1 MEATTEPAAPP
12 PAGDSA
18 FGRVFGVFFS
28 PGKTFEAIARR
39 PTWLAPLAL
48 WLLVS
53 LAISAVLVPRMDFEK
68 MVRDRMEKG
77 GRTVTDEQVQSI
89 TERQKPIVSVISYA
103 SALILPALVALLT
116 AVILW
121 GAFRAFGWD
130 ATFRQSFGATTHAFL
145 PGVLGSILL
154 LVPLMRQEKVD
165 PSAIGDLLRSNLGFL
180 VPRDSKFLHS
190 LLSSIDVFSFW
201 TIALLAIGF
210 AAAAR
215 IRKGPAAGLIIA
227 LWAVYVLGKAGL
239 ASMF

>member
-12 PAGDSA
+12 PSGDSA
-18 FGRVFGVFFS
+18 LGRVFGVFFS
-28 PGKTFEAIARR
+28 PGQTFESIARR
-39 PTWLAPLAL
+39 PTWLVPMAL

-53 LAISAVLVPRMDFEK
+53 AGVAAVIVPRMDFEK
-68 MVRDRMEKG
+68 MVRDRMEKS
-77 GRTVTDEQVQSI
+77 GRPVTDEQVQSI
-89 TERQKPIVSVISYA
+89 TERQKQFVPIFSYGG
-103 SALILPALVALLT
+103 ALLVPVLVALLT
-116 AVILW
+116 ALILW

-130 ATFRQSFGATTHAFL
+130 ATFRQSFGVTTHSFL
-145 PGVLGSILL
+145 PGVLGSLLL
-154 LVPLMRQEKVD
+154 LVPLTRQEKVD

-215 IRKGPAAGLIIA
+215 IRKAPAAGLIIG

-239 ASMF
+239 AAMF